1 MRFGPKS
8 HPVWL
13 EPEGLDSAIIYPSG
27 ISCTMPE
34 IFQLE
39 LARTIPGLE
48 NCEIVQAG
56 YGVEYDYMD
65 PRQLKKSLETLRIS
79 NLFFAGQIN
88 GTTGYEEAAA
98 QGILAGINAASKVQN
113 KPTMTID
120 RSEAYIGV
128 MVDDLTTL
136 GTIEPYRMFTSRAEF
151 RLYLRPDNAD
161 IRLTA
166 KGYHQGC
173 VSKHRYEK
181 MMRMLT
187 ALDENLDLLKTTFDS
202 CYNWR
207 SKLQSAGTPTARVDE
222 KKVQKKSAFSI
233 FSDPTITAEEFV
245 KAFPKEFGHLI
256 GQSAILQRL
265 SIEVRYSAE
274 LEGQMEDIEEV
285 RREEMLELPEDL
297 DYYSVNIANEARNK
311 LAEARPATIASA
323 SRIPGVTPAALILL
337 LRHVKKQRKGQ
348 KHTKLGQETV
358 PPTTA
363 L

>member
-1 MRFGPKS
+1 
-8 HPVWL
+8 
-13 EPEGLDSAIIYPSG
+13 
-27 ISCTMPE
+27 
-34 IFQLE
+34 
-39 LARTIPGLE
+39 
-48 NCEIVQAG
+48 
-56 YGVEYDYMD
+56 
-65 PRQLKKSLETLRIS
+65 
-79 NLFFAGQIN
+79 
-88 GTTGYEEAAA
+88 

-113 KPTMTID
+113 KPAMTLD

-136 GTIEPYRMFTSRAEF
+136 GTNEPYRMFTSRAEF

-181 MMRMLT
+181 MMRMQT
-187 ALDENLDLLKTTFDS
+187 ALDENMDLLKTTFDS
-202 CYNWR
+202 VYNWR
-207 SKLQSAGTPTARVDE
+207 SKLQSARVDE

-233 FSDPTITAEEFV
+233 FSDTTISPEEFV

-265 SIEVRYSAE
+265 SIEVRYSVE
-274 LEGQMEDIEEV
+274 LESQMEDIEEV

-311 LAEARPATIASA
+311 LIEARPATIASA

-337 LRHVKKQRKGQ
+337 LRHVKKQRKA
-348 KHTKLGQETV
+348 QEHKTARTGSSTTHGKSITV
-358 PPTTA
+358 
-363 L
+363 